1 MNPPGTSVYGVRMA
15 RVNITIPDELV
26 DEARKQG
33 LNVSRLASG
42 AVAFELDRLR
52 KIAMLDVY
60 LAEMEAELGPIRA
73 EERAEAEASAKALEA
88 QLRDKA
94 ARGQDGPVG

>member
-1 MNPPGTSVYGVRMA
+1 MTTVPRSVYSVRMA

-26 DEARKQG
+26 DEARQQG
-33 LNVSRLASG
+33 LNVSRLASS

-60 LAEMEAELGPIRA
+60 LADMEAELGPISA
-73 EERAEAEASAKALEA
+73 EEQAEADEWVDRVLKGEPPKKRRSA
-88 QLRDKA
+88 
-94 ARGQDGPVG
+94 

>member
-1 MNPPGTSVYGVRMA
+1 MA

-33 LNVSRLASG
+33 LNVSRLASS

-60 LAEMEAELGPIRA
+60 LADMEAELGPISA
-73 EERAEAEASAKALEA
+73 EEQAAADEWVDRVLEGESAKKRRSA
-88 QLRDKA
+88 
-94 ARGQDGPVG
+94 

>member
-1 MNPPGTSVYGVRMA
+1 MA

-33 LNVSRLASG
+33 LNVSRLASS

-60 LAEMEAELGPIRA
+60 LADMEAELGPISA
-73 EERAEAEASAKALEA
+73 EEQAKADEWVDRVLKGEPA
-88 QLRDKA
+88 KKRRSA
-94 ARGQDGPVG
+94 